1 MAEKGNFGTVVN
13 SLLDGLSGYATAK
26 TVVGEPIKVEDT
38 ILLPLVDV
46 SIGVGAGAALNSEKK
61 RDREAGGMG
70 AKLSPTAILMIK
82 DGAVRIL
89 NIKDQTTAMKALDIV
104 PEVVNRFAGKTCI
117 KNKDVANEANN
128 LKKEKKVKE

>member
-1 MAEKGNFGTVVN
+1 MAENSNFGSVVN

-46 SIGVGAGAALNSEKK
+46 SIGVGAGAALNAEKK

-70 AKLSPTAILMIK
+70 AKLSPSAILMIK

-104 PEVVNRFAGKTCI
+104 PEVVNRFAGRTSI
-117 KNKDVANEANN
+117 KNKDVANKAEN